1 MRSEPLRFSLL
12 SWEVAVGNKV
22 EMVIT
27 HRRLNLKRWI
37 AVALVA
43 GFSLCLASRAGSFL
57 VLDEPRT
64 SDLILVL
71 AGETDRRPQRALE
84 LLAQGYGRRI
94 LLDVPNNARVFG
106 STEMELADKY
116 VHDLPQAALISICPI
131 DGLSTKAESKD
142 VERCLAHESA
152 QRILIVTSDFHTR
165 RALSIF
171 RRELPGHEYSAAAA
185 RDDAAFGDRWWTHRQ
200 WAKTFTDEWL
210 KVIWWKAIDQ
220 WR

>member
-1 MRSEPLRFSLL
+1 L
-12 SWEVAVGNKV
+12 VAVFF
-22 EMVIT
+22 
-27 HRRLNLKRWI
+27 L
-37 AVALVA
+37 
-43 GFSLCLASRAGSFL
+43 SLASRAGSFL
-57 VLDEPRT
+57 ILDEPRT
-64 SDLILVL
+64 SDVILVL

-106 STEMELADKY
+106 STEMELAEKY
-116 VHDLPQAALISICPI
+116 VHDLPQAASISICPI

-152 QRILIVTSDFHTR
+152 KRILIVTSDFHTR

-171 RRELPGHEYSAAAA
+171 RHELPGREYSVAAA

-210 KVIWWKAIDQ
+210 KIIWWKAIDQ

>member
-1 MRSEPLRFSLL
+1 
-12 SWEVAVGNKV
+12 
-22 EMVIT
+22 MVFA
-27 HRRLNLKRWI
+27 HRRLNLKWI
-37 AVALVA
+37 ALALVV
-43 GFSLCLASRAGSFL
+43 GVSLPLASKAGSFL
-57 VLDEPRT
+57 VLDEPRA

-84 LLAQGYGRRI
+84 LLAQGYGKRI
-94 LLDVPNNARVFG
+94 LLDVPNNAKVFG
-106 STEMELADKY
+106 STEMELAGEY
-116 VHDLPQAALISICPI
+116 VHNLPQAASISICPI

-142 VERCLAHESA
+142 VERCLVHEPA

-171 RRELPGHEYSAAAA
+171 RHELPGREYSVAAT
-185 RDDAAFGDRWWTHRQ
+185 RDNAAFGDRWWTHRQ

-210 KVIWWKAIDQ
+210 KIIWWKAIDQ

>member
-1 MRSEPLRFSLL
+1 M
-12 SWEVAVGNKV
+12 GNKG
-22 EMVIT
+22 EMVFA
-27 HRRLNLKRWI
+27 HRRLNLKWI
-37 AVALVA
+37 ALALVV
-43 GFSLCLASRAGSFL
+43 GVSLPLASKAGSFL
-57 VLDEPRT
+57 VLDEPRA

-84 LLAQGYGRRI
+84 LLAQGYGKRI
-94 LLDVPNNARVFG
+94 LLDVPNNAKVFG
-106 STEMELADKY
+106 STEMELAGEY
-116 VHDLPQAALISICPI
+116 VHNLPQAASISICPI

-142 VERCLAHESA
+142 VERCLVHEPA

-171 RRELPGHEYSAAAA
+171 RHELPGRKYSVAAT
-185 RDDAAFGDRWWTHRQ
+185 RDNAAFGDRWWTHRQ

-210 KVIWWKAIDQ
+210 KIIWWKAIDQ

>member
-1 MRSEPLRFSLL
+1 M
-12 SWEVAVGNKV
+12 AVGNKV
-22 EMVIT
+22 EMVIA
-27 HRRLNLKRWI
+27 HRRLNLKWI
-37 AVALVA
+37 AVALVV
-43 GFSLCLASRAGSFL
+43 GLCLRLASRAGSFL

-64 SDLILVL
+64 SDVILVL

-84 LLAQGYGRRI
+84 LLAQGYGKRI
-94 LLDVPNNARVFG
+94 LLDVPYNARVFG
-106 STEMELADKY
+106 STEIELAEKY
-116 VHDLPQAALISICPI
+116 VHNLPQAASISLCPI

-142 VERCLAHESA
+142 VERCLAHESV

-171 RRELPGHEYSAAAA
+171 RHELPGREYSVAAA
-185 RDDAAFGDRWWTHRQ
+185 RADAAFGDRWWTHRQ
-200 WAKTFTDEWL
+200 WAKTFTDEWM